1 MTEGMD
7 DEHDP
12 KPIFVKVNKE
22 IRAIIDKYKDQG
34 KNIYAV
40 IEEAIKL
47 YDNYTSMPADIA
59 AILERYED
67 NFGGE
72 WPLIEE
78 ALKEFDK
85 EKTPAKLEDID
96 LWCKAREEL
105 QMMLIG
111 KTTFNQLLAAAETPE
126 MSLEKPMKRNIA
138 LDVILWY
145 TRKQVKDL
153 SLEEILQAI
162 KKMWKVANFFYFI
175 DIREDDKDIFYL
187 ILKHYQNKRYSNY
200 WLGYF
205 KELFTSNDLAFKCK
219 VDGQALDETIS
230 LKVEKV

>member
-1 MTEGMD
+1 
-7 DEHDP
+7 
-12 KPIFVKVNKE
+12 
-22 IRAIIDKYKDQG
+22 
-34 KNIYAV
+34 
-40 IEEAIKL
+40 
-47 YDNYTSMPADIA
+47 MPADIA
-59 AILERYED
+59 AVLERYED

-72 WPLIEE
+72 WPLIQE

-85 EKTPAKLEDID
+85 EKTPAKLEDLD

-111 KTTFNQLLAAAETPE
+111 KTTFNQLLFAAETPE

-175 DIREDDKDIFYL
+175 DIREDDKDSFSL
-187 ILKHYQNKRYSNY
+187 ILKHHQNKRYSNY

-205 KELFTSNDLAFKCK
+205 KELFTSNNLAFKSK

-230 LKVEKV
+230 LNVKKIE